1 MAQYFFP
8 HWLAPPSQIEDRRM
22 RLMEQ
27 EVAQKSVSMMRKGVG
42 LAKMK
47 AETER
52 LTKAG
57 MDPETARRNAFL
69 NNADLLFSDNPEAIG
84 RIMDNSAAQEA
95 RMQAAQQLQSHREN
109 LLTLRAQSEQ
119 RLAEKDRALD
129 DFRYN
134 KLLNDQEAQ
143 LLRGERDQFKAA
155 NDLMFNQRKLEID
168 SGEYELSKAR
178 EKRAARRENTQRQ
191 VTQKEIETID
201 KQLADPIGNF
211 LTDAQQEA
219 LRRRREALFK
229 SLGDEEG
236 EEGAPAPVDTAV
248 EEPPAAEGSKKR
260 LKWNPQSNRIE

>member
-95 RMQAAQQLQSHREN
+95 RMQAAQQLQSHRESLLN
-109 LLTLRAQSEQ
+109 LKVQAEA
-119 RLAEKDRALD
+119 RLDEKDAWMKDLQHKKLVSDQQLD
-129 DFRYN
+129 FL
-134 KLLNDQEAQ
+134 KGQNDQ
-143 LLRGERDQFKAA
+143 LRLA
-155 NDLMFNQRKLEID
+155 NDLLYKSKSLDIQNAELD
-168 SGEYELSKAR
+168 LSKAR
-178 EKRAARRENTQRQ
+178 EKRVARRENTQRQ

-201 KQLADPIGNF
+201 KQLADPDTY
-211 LTDAQQEA
+211 LTEPQKEA